1 MGRANVFRARDLPDA
16 NKQTLTQ
23 RNIAW
28 AMLITRLMMVDE
40 RLRESMPSDVSM
52 VVLPSNDPELY
63 DYNRQ
68 LADARPGGSEIV
80 LVEVDVRPDQQLVVR
95 TLRQTGPAF
104 TYTFS

>member
-1 MGRANVFRARDLPDA
+1 MIVRDLGIPDTRSL
-16 NKQTLTQ
+16 TLTQ

-28 AMLITRLMMVDE
+28 AMLITRLMMADG

-52 VVLPSNDPELY
+52 VVLPSNDPELC
-63 DYNRQ
+63 DHNRQ

-80 LVEVDVRPDQQLVVR
+80 LVEVDVRPDQLLAVR

-104 TYTFS
+104 TYSYT